1 MSFCLSK
8 AFITDGCIR
17 VDIFRLTGT
26 TSKYFQLP
34 WCSKNNT
41 NCSTI
46 SFKIALRPL
55 NQLKEYGNGSLTVA
69 TILFECLHIKDIEE
83 NFKVYYDF
91 ENERLFFALVKM
103 FFKNADRASI
113 ALKNSCILIGLRTKK
128 AQEFFPI
135 FSIDVSSPT
144 VNNFM
149 PYVKTIFRF
158 YPVINVKSDSQIYCI
173 RIHVHKKN
181 IFSYPC
187 SLVKSAEDYIY
198 CRCDGNGLFS
208 FMISGHSDSYFLL
221 NEYLHPR
228 LYLITAGIIL
238 FFVVLQNILRVTRRL
253 KKNIFLLT

>member
-1 MSFCLSK
+1 MTYIPCF
-8 AFITDGCIR
+8 G

-83 NFKVYYDF
+83 N
-91 ENERLFFALVKM
+91 LQ
-103 FFKNADRASI
+103 
-113 ALKNSCILIGLRTKK
+113 RTKK

-173 RIHVHKKN
+173 RIHVHKKGN
-181 IFSYPC
+181 YPFQ
-187 SLVKSAEDYIY
+187 S
-198 CRCDGNGLFS
+198 RT
-208 FMISGHSDSYFLL
+208 ISG
-221 NEYLHPR
+221 
-228 LYLITAGIIL
+228 G
-238 FFVVLQNILRVTRRL
+238 ILREWNFLQRIAVSQL
-253 KKNIFLLT
+253 KPDLHDVFWPS